1 MSAINYDYLIS
12 QIQRDLPTLPTIVN
26 ELTNI
31 LENPNSSTMAVEDVV
46 RGDQTLAAKILRVSN
61 ITFYRGAGE
70 RVSDVNQ
77 AIGTLGF
84 EKVKDVVLNNS
95 ALKLFG
101 GNKEDDF
108 SLAGLWKHSLGVAAI
123 AREIAKSLG
132 KPLA

>member
-46 RGDQTLAAKILRVSN
+46 RGDQTMAAKVLRVANTS
-61 ITFYRGAGE
+61 FSRGAGE
-70 RVSDVNQ
+70 RVRDVNQ

-108 SLAGLWKHSLGVAAI
+108 SLAGLWKHSLGVAAT
-123 AREIAKSLG
+123 AEK
-132 KPLA
+132 